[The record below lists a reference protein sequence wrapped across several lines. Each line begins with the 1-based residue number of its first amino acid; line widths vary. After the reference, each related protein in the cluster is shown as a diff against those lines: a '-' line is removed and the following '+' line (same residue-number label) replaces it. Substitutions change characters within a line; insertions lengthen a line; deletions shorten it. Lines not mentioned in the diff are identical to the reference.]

1 MDEFCTVL
9 TIFILSVVG
18 GCMFG
23 LPIGRIQGVNEMRDK
38 VILHC
43 IEKPKLCKE
52 EYDNIKT
59 QNKLNNYE
67 RPEIK

>member
-1 MDEFCTVL
+1 MSEFSTLL
-9 TIFILSVVG
+9 TILILSIVG

-23 LPIGRIQGVNEMRDK
+23 IPIGTIQGENEMRDK

-59 QNKLNNYE
+59 QNKLNNYK

>member
-1 MDEFCTVL
+1 MSEFFTAL
-9 TIFILSVVG
+9 TLMSLLFSSG
-18 GCMFG
+18 FMFG
-23 LPIGRIQGVNEMRDK
+23 IPIGRIQWENEMRDK
-38 VILHC
+38 VILYC